1 MFGMNV
7 SGLNQQFNN
16 YLHVLKWKMVLPE
29 ENKAPSITGEEVRKM
44 ADSAERD
51 VKAIVSTEEIKK
63 EEPKFDFVHEFLEP
77 TRETLLKAKT
87 IITEP
92 GSIFRHDLNPK
103 AASTEAQLARRI
115 TLATIRSEGY
125 TASDKSMKKLLD
137 TASARKPDLNDIING
152 MGVNK
157 GVKDSIYKG
166 RTELGFING
175 NRGMHVAESGAVTY
189 SIGSSYGTP
198 SYEKRAE
205 KSSITLNIETKS
217 GNKLSVN
224 IDITDTY
231 SEHVG
236 NLFSNGGRRGIERDV
251 QVSFNADKSL
261 SDDEK
266 GALNRLIKQFNPL
279 VYGFHEH
286 LAVKKSELNDFVQTQ
301 DGIQSQFTNIQVDFS
316 TLKGKHNLSV
326 SKQGLQP
333 MNVQKRKV
341 DDFYLDQSLKK
352 GSVGANTEQYNH
364 GEDLQIRSDF
374 KNKSSHFWQRDMI
387 TDSYANFNHSSR
399 PVLASLLG

>member
-1 MFGMNV
+1 MSDMGV

-16 YLHVLKWKMVLPE
+16 YLNVLKWKMVLPE
-29 ENKAPSITGEEVRKM
+29 ENKTPSITGEQVRKM
-44 ADSAERD
+44 ADSAVRD
-51 VKAIVSTEEIKK
+51 VKVSISKESPKAFVNPTQEE
-63 EEPKFDFVHEFLEP
+63 
-77 TRETLLKAKT
+77 LLKPK
-87 IITEP
+87 IIIPEA
-92 GSIFRHDLNPK
+92 GSIFRKDINPK
-103 AASTEAQLARRI
+103 AASPEAQFARRI
-115 TLATIRSEGY
+115 TLATVRSEGY
-125 TASDKSMKKLLD
+125 TASDESMKKLLG

-152 MGVNK
+152 MGVNN
-157 GVKDSIYKG
+157 GVKESIYKG

-175 NRGMHVAESGAVTY
+175 NRGMHVAESGAITY
-189 SIGSSYGTP
+189 SSGSSYDTP

-205 KSSITLNIETKS
+205 KSSITLNLETKS

-266 GALNRLIKQFNPL
+266 GALNSLIKQFNPS

-286 LAVKKSELNDFVQTQ
+286 LAVKKSELNNFVQTQ
-301 DGIQSQFTNIQVDFS
+301 DGTQSQFTNIQVDFS
-316 TLKGKHNLSV
+316 TLKGKHQLSIN
-326 SKQGLQP
+326 KRALKP
-333 MNVQKRKV
+333 MNVQERKV

-352 GSVGANTEQYNH
+352 A
-364 GEDLQIRSDF
+364 
-374 KNKSSHFWQRDMI
+374 
-387 TDSYANFNHSSR
+387 
-399 PVLASLLG
+399 VLVLILSNIIMQKTCKFAPILRINLAISGNAI